1 MTVGEISPGVR
12 IGTLDGEL
20 CSTTAMGVLFEGIL
34 RRSPKGRGT
43 NVMGL
48 GLNELMRTKMCCGT
62 GDSDWDSLSTVKFP
76 SCSGKEVGRN
86 NGTLTET

>member
-43 NVMGL
+43 NVTGL
-48 GLNELMRTKMCCGT
+48 GLNELMRMKMHWGT
-62 GDSDWDSLSTVKFP
+62 GDSGWDSLSAVRSP
-76 SCSGKEVGRN
+76 IVVERRWEE
-86 NGTLTET
+86 TLGH